1 MTQSRFQRI
10 HAISWVVLAGLAAT
24 GCQKKPAPGAGGPQM
39 QALPVQTVTVTM
51 APVAQSSEYVATI
64 KSRRSAAV
72 LPQVSGQ
79 LTQIAVHS
87 GEDVKAGQLLM
98 EIDDRQQRATVDSLR
113 ATELQKKALNDYDT
127 VEEDRQRKLFDAGV
141 TSRDAY
147 EQAQQAFQ
155 NAKADYQSA
164 VEARKAGEQLLAY
177 YTVRAPF
184 NGVVGDIPVHIG
196 DYVSPNQSPATVL
209 TTVDENSNL
218 EAYIYIPTE
227 RAADVR
233 QGLAVDL
240 VDNSGKLLEKTRI
253 DFVSQ
258 EVDSTLQ
265 GILVKAPVQ
274 PGPEMLR
281 SAQIVNARVIWSTK
295 PMAVVPVLAVTRQGE
310 ESFVF
315 VVKQQN
321 GMVIAHRT
329 SVVLGD
335 AVGNNYSIASGL
347 NTGDQVIV
355 SGTQFLVDGMPVM
368 PLGGP
373 PQAPPAAGQKSG
385 PQSKAEGAQP
395 ENSGA
400 PHAVAYHPHHRSHHR
415 ARVRK
420 SKHRQ
425 PATVS

>member
-1 MTQSRFQRI
+1 MHEKTGGNPFFAIQFLYALAEEGLLAFDHDAARWSWDLDRI
-10 HAISWVVLAGLAAT
+10 HAKGYTDNVVDLMVGKLT
-24 GCQKKPAPGAGGPQM
+24 R
-39 QALPVQTVTVTM
+39 LPVETQAALQQLACLGNGAEFSLLGTVCQT
-51 APVAQSSEYVATI
+51 SE
-64 KSRRSAAV
+64 KSFTKGHEEA
-72 LPQVSGQ
+72 
-79 LTQIAVHS
+79 
-87 GEDVKAGQLLM
+87 
-98 EIDDRQQRATVDSLR
+98 RQQ
-113 ATELQKKALNDYDT
+113 
-127 VEEDRQRKLFDAGV
+127 KLFEAGV

-164 VEARKAGEQLLAY
+164 VEARKAGEQLLGY
-177 YTVRAPF
+177 YTIRAPF

-196 DYVSPNQSPATVL
+196 DYVSQNQSPATVL
-209 TTVDENSNL
+209 TTVDENSHL

-233 QGLAVDL
+233 QGLGVNL
-240 VDNSGKLLEKTRI
+240 MDNSGKLLEKTRI

-265 GILVKAPVQ
+265 GILVKAPVEAQ
-274 PGPEMLR
+274 ATMLR
-281 SAQIVNARVIWSTK
+281 NAQLVKADVIWSTK

-321 GMVIAHRT
+321 GMAMAHRT

-335 AVGNNYSIASGL
+335 AVGNSYSIVSGL
-347 NTGDQVIV
+347 NSGDQVIV

-373 PQAPPAAGQKSG
+373 PQAPPAPGQGNG
-385 PQSKAEGAQP
+385 PKNKAEGAHA

-400 PHAVAYHPHHRSHHR
+400 PRAAAYHPHHRRHHG